1 MRVLG
6 IDPGTHL
13 CGAGIIDGEGN
24 RYKMVDAVVIKTK
37 STAKIEK
44 RLHQIFQEIK
54 RLIHEFQPDVLA
66 IENLFF
72 AKDIQAVVRIGEA
85 RACAMLAAEDAGIPV
100 AEYAPTSI
108 KQSVTGNGRATKE
121 QVAFMVTRLLSLK
134 EVPFADSA
142 DALAIAICHLH
153 NAKSIVKDRRLTTN
167 DSRHKSDK
175 IKLLLSRTKKN

>member
-6 IDPGTHL
+6 IDPGTHR

-24 RYKMVDAVVIKTK
+24 RYKLVEAVVIKTK

-54 RLIHEFQPDVLA
+54 KLISDFKPDILVL
-66 IENLFF
+66 ESLFF

-100 AEYAPTSI
+100 FEYAPALI
-108 KQSVTGNGRATKE
+108 KKSVTGNGRATKE
-121 QVAFMVTRLLSLK
+121 QVQYMVTRLLSLK
-134 EVPFADSA
+134 EAPYADSA

-153 NAKSIVKDRRLTTN
+153 NSRGIARILPKAAVRR
-167 DSRHKSDK
+167 SK
-175 IKLLLSRTKKN
+175 

>member
-6 IDPGTHL
+6 IDPGTHR
-13 CGAGIIDGEGN
+13 CGAGIIEGEGN
-24 RYKMVDAVVIKTK
+24 RYKLIDALVIKTK

-44 RLHQIFQEIK
+44 RLYQIFLEIT
-54 RLIHEFQPDVLA
+54 RLIKEFKPDVLA
-66 IENLFF
+66 LENLFF

-85 RACAMLAAEDAGIPV
+85 RACAMLAAEGAGIPL

-121 QVAFMVTRLLSLK
+121 QVQFMVTRLLSLK
-134 EVPFADSA
+134 DTPYADSA

-153 NAKSIVKDRRLTTN
+153 NARGLVKAKRPLPVDR
-167 DSRHKSDK
+167 RHKSDK
-175 IKLLLSRTKKN
+175 IKLLLSRAKKN